1 MGYVGITKWDYSEVN
16 DKDRLGVFIGESKK
30 YKYLTKFGMRIYDD
44 SCINLPRRAKLS
56 WNWSAFFGGVL
67 WMGYRK
73 MYLELVVLS
82 TLFMLPN
89 LIFSDISDTQDTLMT
104 ASYWLVLGLLSNS
117 LYFAKCKREITRI
130 KNLNLSLYDELEV
143 LKHKGGTSV
152 AGIFISAIILII
164 ASVIY
169 AAAHFYFI

>member
-1 MGYVGITKWDYSEVN
+1 MGHVGITKWDYSEVN
-16 DKDRLGVFIGESKK
+16 DKYRLGVFIGESKK
-30 YKYLTKFGMRIYDD
+30 NKYLLKFGMRIYDD

-56 WNWSAFFGGVL
+56 WNWSALFGGVL

-73 MYLELVVLS
+73 MYIELAVLS

-89 LIFSDISDTQDTLMT
+89 LIFSNISDTQDTLMT
-104 ASYWLVLGLLSNS
+104 ALYWLVLGLLANS

-130 KNLNLSLYDELEV
+130 KKLNLSLYDELEV

-152 AGIFISAIILII
+152 AGIFISILILII
-164 ASVIY
+164 EIAIY
-169 AAAHFYFI
+169 AIAHLYLI